1 MRRRPVRAADGPA
14 RPRTAPGRHRR
25 PATGRSFL
33 TMIALAC
40 LATVLVVVWTLHSL
54 SEQQGKRSVPAGFR
68 M

>member
-1 MRRRPVRAADGPA
+1 MRRRFKCVEDRGVQPLL
-14 RPRTAPGRHRR
+14 APKRHSR

>member
-1 MRRRPVRAADGPA
+1 MRRRLKRVEDLGAQ
-14 RPRTAPGRHRR
+14 PRLAPRRHSR

-54 SEQQGKRSVPAGFR
+54 SDQQGRRSVPAGFR

>member
-1 MRRRPVRAADGPA
+1 MRRQLRCVEDRGAQ
-14 RPRTAPGRHRR
+14 PRFSPRRHRR

-33 TMIALAC
+33 TTIALAC

-54 SEQQGKRSVPAGFR
+54 SEQQGKRSVPASFR

>member
-1 MRRRPVRAADGPA
+1 M
-14 RPRTAPGRHRR
+14 RHRR